1 MTKAEAFVEAWR
13 LAANGDFSLVD
24 QIYHPQYS
32 FQDEVTGIIIRL
44 ETDKRV
50 AASIHKNFLH
60 GPYRIIHESDVF
72 LCLQRYAKNRFA
84 DAYHNVVTAITYL
97 EGKIITQESFPS
109 GMGNDPSKGKNWNW
123 EDYE

>member
-1 MTKAEAFVEAWR
+1 MTKAEAFVKAWR

-32 FQDEVTGIIIRL
+32 FQDEVTDIIIRL

-72 LCLQRYAKNRFA
+72 LCLQRYAKNRSA

-109 GMGNDPSKGKNWNW
+109 GIDNDPSKGKNWNW
-123 EDYE
+123 DDYD

>member
-44 ETDKRV
+44 EIDKRV

-72 LCLQRYAKNRFA
+72 LCLQRYAKNRSA

-97 EGKIITQESFPS
+97 EGKIITQESV
-109 GMGNDPSKGKNWNW
+109 GERVQTDPSEGQDWSW
-123 EDYE
+123 ENYK

>member
-1 MTKAEAFVEAWR
+1 MTKAEAFVKAWR

-32 FQDEVTGIIIRL
+32 FQDEATGITIRL
-44 ETDKRV
+44 EMDKRV

-72 LCLQRYAKNRFA
+72 YACKDMRKIGLLM
-84 DAYHNVVTAITYL
+84 H
-97 EGKIITQESFPS
+97 IITS
-109 GMGNDPSKGKNWNW
+109 
-123 EDYE
+123 